1 MRGRSGRGGWGRII
15 CGSRSTTARAC
26 CPRSAFAGPTQCR
39 KTGSRTHSTSPSG
52 WSGTTGRGGRRFR
65 REWRVLLRIIA
76 GEFKGRRL
84 KTPTTSKVRPT
95 SDRVRE
101 AWFSILQQ
109 SIPDA
114 RVLDLFAG
122 SGALGFEALS
132 RGAVSVDFV
141 ETHRA
146 SLTALKAN
154 TEALKVEDRVTIH
167 RSDALRFAER
177 LQPAQ
182 YDVAFADPPYA
193 TDDAEHVAG
202 IFRATPFA
210 RVFAIEHSPDLSIM
224 AGDTRRYGDT
234 AITILQS
241 PPLAVL
247 RRPSPP
253 PL

>member
-1 MRGRSGRGGWGRII
+1 M
-15 CGSRSTTARAC
+15 
-26 CPRSAFAGPTQCR
+26 
-39 KTGSRTHSTSPSG
+39 
-52 WSGTTGRGGRRFR
+52 
-65 REWRVLLRIIA
+65 LRIIA

-84 KTPTTSKVRPT
+84 KAPNGRIVRPT

-132 RGAVSVDFV
+132 RGAVAVDFV

-146 SLTALKAN
+146 SLAALKAN
-154 TEALKVEDRVTIH
+154 AEALKVEGRVTIH

-177 LQPAQ
+177 LQPGA
-182 YDVAFADPPYA
+182 YDLAFADPPYA
-193 TDDAEHVAG
+193 TDDAARLVALY
-202 IFRATPFA
+202 RANPFA
-210 RVFAIEHSPDLSIM
+210 SVFSIEHSADLSIGV
-224 AGDTRRYGDT
+224 GDTRRYGDT

-241 PPLAVL
+241 PPL
-247 RRPSPP
+247 
-253 PL
+253 